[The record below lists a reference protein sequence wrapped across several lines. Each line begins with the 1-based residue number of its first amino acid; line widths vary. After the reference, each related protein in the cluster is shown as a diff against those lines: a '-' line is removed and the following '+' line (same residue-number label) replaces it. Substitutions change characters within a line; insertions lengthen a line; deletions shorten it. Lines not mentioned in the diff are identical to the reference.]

1 MTDVELMGMTLLW
14 RLSLTVISQQV
25 QVYTLWW
32 LSQHTNCQIYH
43 LSQMSDIWVTTNI
56 AWYLSHCRH
65 SLIYQPPQPLSDI
78 AVTTYIVWYLSHC
91 RQCLISQSLHTL
103 FDISVTTDIIG
114 YPSLVWYL
122 GVRYFSHWRHCLISR
137 SLQTLFNISVTTE
150 IVWFLSLVWYLG
162 HHRHCPIS

>member
-1 MTDVELMGMTLLW
+1 MGMTLLW

-25 QVYTLWW
+25 QVYILWW

-103 FDISVTTDIIG
+103 FDISVTTDIIW

-122 GVRYFSHWRHCLISR
+122 GLRYFSHWRHCLISQ

-150 IVWFLSLVWYLG
+150 IVWFLSLVWYHG
-162 HHRHCPIS
+162 HHKHCPIS

>member
-1 MTDVELMGMTLLW
+1 MGMTLLW

-43 LSQMSDIWVTTNI
+43 LSQMSDVWVTTNI
-56 AWYLSHCRH
+56 ADISATADIVWYTSHHNHC
-65 SLIYQPPQPLSDI
+65 LILQSPHTLSDI
-78 AVTTYIVWYLSHC
+78 SVTADNVWYLSLYIL
-91 RQCLISQSLHTL
+91 CLISQSPDT
-103 FDISVTTDIIG
+103 IW

-122 GVRYFSHWRHCLISR
+122 GVRYFSHWRHCLISQ

-150 IVWFLSLVWYLG
+150 IVWFLSHVWYHG

>member
-43 LSQMSDIWVTTNI
+43 LSQMSDVWVTTNI
-56 AWYLSHCRH
+56 A
-65 SLIYQPPQPLSDI
+65 DI
-78 AVTTYIVWYLSHC
+78 SATADIVWYTSHHNH
-91 RQCLISQSLHTL
+91 CLILQSPHTL
-103 FDISVTTDIIG
+103 FDISVTTDIIW

-122 GVRYFSHWRHCLISR
+122 GVRYFSHWRHCLISQ

-150 IVWFLSLVWYLG
+150 IVWFLSLVWYHG